1 MNLRLELRYAVLI
14 SLLMLLWLALEFMVG
29 LQDTY
34 VAYHPFVT
42 VFALLIPLIGS
53 YRALRSKREELNGQL
68 TFGQGLKTGLWI
80 AVFSALFSVPVQLV
94 FHFVINPDFFD
105 TMIAHAVQQAELHKL
120 DTAQAATQA
129 QSFFCLQSYIPMSF
143 IVTLILGI
151 VFAAIMALVMR
162 NKK

>member
-42 VFALLIPLIGS
+42 VFALLIPLIGN
-53 YRALRSKREELNGQL
+53 YRALRAKREQQHGKL

-80 AVFSALFSVPVQLV
+80 AGFSALFSIPVQLV

-105 TMIAHAVQQAELHKL
+105 TMIAHAVQQAELNKL
-120 DTAQAATQA
+120 NTAQATAHA

-143 IVTLILGI
+143 IVTLVLGL
-151 VFAAIMALVMR
+151 VFAAIMALGMR
-162 NKK
+162 NEN